1 MDSKTI
7 IQTEKSSL
15 KTIIHYYKKLIE
27 KCIAE
32 IEDKLDIDPEI
43 FVYGKKCHQHRNV
56 GFFSNK
62 SIGYNYSKKLQLSKP
77 LTNSLDILLNS
88 INEKFNSD
96 FNGILINKYKDGC
109 DSIGAHSDDEE
120 GLSNVGV
127 LSISYG
133 STRNFRIRDKKTKK
147 IICNLNTNNEE
158 IIIMDGDFQKEFL
171 HEIPAQKKIKEP
183 RYSFTFRKHLK

>member
-15 KTIIHYYKKLIE
+15 KTIIHDYKKLIE